1 MSSQALMMTLLAV
14 ACSGCALTSKA
25 ESNIYRHF
33 TPEGLDAPVPAT
45 TATKADV
52 GAASNIQIRIG
63 RVSAA
68 AYLREEIA
76 YRDSSYEVSYL
87 DDARWTERPDTF
99 VRRALARVLFEQRG
113 MRQIVAGAGP
123 TIDVELSAFEEVR
136 APRHAARVQMTWTL
150 RDQQVVRVEE
160 TFAVERP
167 LSSKGAA
174 PPSDIARA
182 IASALDEAVNRI
194 AARTIEVLG
203 PAVTPSASV
212 SQTQ

>member
-1 MSSQALMMTLLAV
+1 MSIHGMRIAVLAV
-14 ACSGCALTSKA
+14 MCSGCALTSKA
-25 ESNIYRHF
+25 EPNVFRYF
-33 TPEGLDAPVPAT
+33 TPEGLDAPAPAPS
-45 TATKADV
+45 ATRTDV
-52 GAASNIQIRIG
+52 GAASSIQLRIG
-63 RVSAA
+63 RVTAA

-76 YRDSSYEVSYL
+76 FRDSSYEVSYL

-113 MRQIVAGAGP
+113 MRQIVAGACP
-123 TIDVELSAFEEVR
+123 TIDIELSAFEELR

-182 IASALDEAVNRI
+182 IASALDEAVSRI
-194 AARTIEVLG
+194 ASRTTEVLA
-203 PAVTPSASV
+203 PTVTPSATV
-212 SQTQ
+212 SQTR

>member
-1 MSSQALMMTLLAV
+1 MKTRIVAIAIVLLTGA
-14 ACSGCALTSKA
+14 GCALTSKA
-25 ESNIYRHF
+25 DSNVFRYF
-33 TPEGLDAPVPAT
+33 TPEGLEAAPSPDAPA
-45 TATKADV
+45 KV
-52 GAASNIQIRIG
+52 GAPAASNIQLRLG
-63 RVSAA
+63 RVMAA

-87 DDARWTERPDTF
+87 DDARWTERPDAF

-113 MRQIVAGAGP
+113 MHQIVAGAGP
-123 TIDVELSAFEEVR
+123 TIDVELSAFEELR

-150 RDQQVVRVEE
+150 RDDQLVRVEE
-160 TFAVERP
+160 TFAIERP

-174 PPSDIARA
+174 PPTEIARA

-203 PAVTPSASV
+203 KTAPPATSAER
-212 SQTQ
+212 